1 MSSSLYIYIYNW
13 LLYISNTDLTELY
26 QNELRNFFHTPM
38 QNPPIPPCLCKQ
50 LFLDYITSA
59 WDMKMQNKKTTKNYL
74 ISDNMTA
81 QSATLKTQWS
91 KKRHRHKHK
100 KKQYSTLS
108 IDSCSS
114 CVSRLCSEVIL
125 SSSFFFEY
133 VYRQSSDK
141 IYTKQT
147 ENDMMAVWF
156 LEVKGNHWK
165 FWLYVCTDTDMAT
178 GESSAS
184 GIRTGPR
191 LSLALNK
198 GQDFYSCKGASFN
211 RS

>member
-1 MSSSLYIYIYNW
+1 M
-13 LLYISNTDLTELY
+13 
-26 QNELRNFFHTPM
+26 PM
-38 QNPPIPPCLCKQ
+38 QTTLFGLYNVCLRHENAKQ
-50 LFLDYITSA
+50 
-59 WDMKMQNKKTTKNYL
+59 KNNKKLPNLWQYDGTICNTENTMIKK
-74 ISDNMTA
+74 
-81 QSATLKTQWS
+81 ATQTQTQ
-91 KKRHRHKHK
+91 
-100 KKQYSTLS
+100 KQNSIQPSLS
-108 IDSCSS
+108 IHAVLVLAGCA
-114 CVSRLCSEVIL
+114 LKWFYPHH
-125 SSSFFFEY
+125 FFFEY

-165 FWLYVCTDTDMAT
+165 FWLYNVCTAMAT

-184 GIRTGPR
+184 GIRTGPH

-211 RS
+211 RF